1 MRLSEDKVRHLAHLV
16 YDTLIATGAE
26 ATHDDAR
33 ARRELKGV
41 ITRWLKAED
50 EIEES
55 VRKTIRSYSRNVVEG
70 SPEWEVLFQKHYKE
84 ELSKRG
90 KLG

>member
-16 YDTLIATGAE
+16 YDTLLKAGDVTV
-26 ATHDDAR
+26 DDAR
-33 ARRELKGV
+33 ARRELKSV
-41 ITRWLKAED
+41 ITRWLKAEE

-55 VRKTIRSYSRNVVEG
+55 VRKTVRSYSRNIVEG
-70 SPEWEVLFQKHYKE
+70 SPEWDVLFQKHYKE
-84 ELSKRG
+84 ELTKRG